1 MPGCDSVQPMSELAE
16 QFQNLGAWRDALAT
30 SIDRLQK
37 WLTLHQLL
45 DAESSR
51 RLGLAL
57 ERSAND
63 RLTVAFVAEFSRGK
77 SELINAM
84 FFADYGRRVLPAAAG
99 RTTMC
104 PTEIMYD
111 ESLPPC
117 IRVLPIETRGR
128 LGSTSEFKR
137 MPVEWQVFALDPDS
151 IDGMLEAFQMVA
163 QTVRVSADEA
173 RMYGLYDPADAEQAS
188 LVDSHGMMEISR
200 WRHAVINFP
209 HPLLRDG
216 LVILDTPG
224 MNALGTEPELTL
236 SLIPNAHAILF
247 VLAADAGVT
256 RSDLSIW
263 HQITDGE
270 PSRTGA
276 HLAILNKIDGLWD
289 PLRTPEQVEAEIT
302 SQVHKVADTL
312 RIDTHRVFP
321 VSAQKALV
329 AKVGQDPDLLRRS
342 RITPLENALT
352 RMLVPSQRDQL
363 RRQTIETV
371 ERLVEE
377 VRQGLVTRER
387 GLVEQL
393 HELRSLQ
400 GKNQAAVERVV
411 RRAQAEHQEF
421 EEAVRRLFASRAVV
435 MRMADEA
442 YRCISFDNLRAAVVS
457 ARERMRGVRLS
468 SKFRA
473 VANDYFAQLR
483 DLLRQSSA
491 NFLEMENLV
500 SGVQRGFTE
509 QLGWSL
515 PAPISFSLDVYIAEI
530 DRLAQA
536 QEQQFNAWDV
546 LTRHKWA
553 LIERFFEAVTVKSR
567 DIFIAAQRDSEAW
580 VRSLLPPLEMH
591 AREHRAQLAKRA
603 DAAQRIQLAQG
614 SLDERI
620 VQLESSLK
628 ELQGQLAELKRH
640 SDRIRVPFSDNP
652 APSVSHAGS
661 IAPARKADTA
671 R

>member
-1 MPGCDSVQPMSELAE
+1 MSELAE
-16 QFQNLGAWRDALAT
+16 QFQNLGTWRDALAT
-30 SIDRLQK
+30 SIDRLQQ
-37 WLTLHQLL
+37 WLTQQQLL

-51 RLGLAL
+51 RLSLAL
-57 ERSAND
+57 DRIAND

-117 IRVLPIETRGR
+117 IRVLPIETRAR
-128 LGSTSEFKR
+128 LGSMNEFKR
-137 MPVEWQVFALDPDS
+137 MAVEWHVSALDPDS
-151 IDGMLEAFQMVA
+151 VESMLEAFQMVA

-173 RMYGLYDPADAEQAS
+173 RMYGLYDPADPEQVG

-200 WRHAVINFP
+200 WRHAIINFP

-224 MNALGTEPELTL
+224 LNAIGTEPELTL

-256 RSDLSIW
+256 RSDLSVW
-263 HQITDGE
+263 RQITEGE
-270 PSRTGA
+270 PARTVA

-289 PLRTPEQVEAEIT
+289 PLRTSEQVEAEIT
-302 SQVHKVADTL
+302 SQVHVVADTL
-312 RIDTHRVFP
+312 RIDIGRVFP

-329 AKVGQDPDLLRRS
+329 AKVNQDPGLLKSS
-342 RITPLENALT
+342 RITPLENALS

-363 RRQTIETV
+363 RRQTIEIV

-377 VRQGLVTRER
+377 VRQALVTRER

-400 GKNQAAVERVV
+400 GKNQGAVDRVV
-411 RRAQAEHQEF
+411 RRAQSEHQEF
-421 EEAVRRLFASRAVV
+421 EEAVKKLFASRAVV

-442 YRCISFDNLRAAVVS
+442 YRLISFDSLREAVMAA
-457 ARERMRGVRLS
+457 RGRMRGVRLS
-468 SKFRA
+468 PKFKA
-473 VANDYFAQLR
+473 IAHDYFAQLR

-491 NFLEMENLV
+491 HFAEMERLV
-500 SGVQRGFTE
+500 AGVQRGFTE
-509 QLGWSL
+509 QMGWSL
-515 PAPISFSLDVYIAEI
+515 PAPISFSLDVYVAEI

-536 QEQQFNAWDV
+536 QDQQFNAWDV

-567 DIFIAAQRDSEAW
+567 DIFSAAQRDSEAW

-591 AREHRAQLAKRA
+591 AREHRAQLTKRA
-603 DAAQRIQLAQG
+603 EAARRIKDAQV
-614 SLDERI
+614 SLDDRI
-620 VQLESSLK
+620 LQVDTTLR

-640 SDRIRVPFSDNP
+640 ADRVRIPYADGA
-652 APSVSHAGS
+652 APSPSHA
-661 IAPARKADTA
+661 AANTQARRLDTA